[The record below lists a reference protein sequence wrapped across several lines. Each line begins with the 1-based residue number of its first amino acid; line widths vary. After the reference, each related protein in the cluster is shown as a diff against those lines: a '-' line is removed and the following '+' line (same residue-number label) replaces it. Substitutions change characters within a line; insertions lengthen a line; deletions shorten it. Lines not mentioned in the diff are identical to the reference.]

1 MATNKRRFTEAMVE
15 RQRPPKAGRLELAD
29 EVCPGLVL
37 RITPRG
43 VRSFSVAYKVPG
55 EGGVGPTGRLLV
67 GCQHRITLGTWP
79 ALRLKAARDQARA
92 LLEVVSEGRDPRPE
106 RREQHLIR
114 HTNTVENVTRRFI
127 EQDARRTVASWR
139 NIERC
144 LALHV
149 LPKLG
154 DRPIRDIRRADVHSI
169 LDALVAAER
178 VGAAREVRK
187 HLHRLFEWALDR
199 EIIAVNPVHKMKR
212 NDLAPTKDAGRRLT
226 DEELCAIWAGAGA
239 LGYPFG
245 PWLRLLMLTG
255 QRRGEWANARRSE
268 IDAGRRLL
276 EIPAARHKSGR
287 DHIVPLA
294 DPAWEIVEALP
305 VLEGDYLFSTRAGRV
320 PVSGF
325 SKAKKL
331 LDQEALAVLKKNDP
345 EATLARYRVHD
356 LRVTCETRLA
366 NLEFKQEVRDAV
378 LGHAKPGL
386 QKIYNKHDYMDE
398 KREALNAYAEHML
411 GVISLAP
418 AATNLPA
425 LSESGQ
431 NRK

>member
-1 MATNKRRFTEAMVE
+1 MATNKRRFTEAMIE
-15 RQRPPKAGRLELAD
+15 RQRPPMTGRLELAD

-37 RITPRG
+37 RVTPRG

-212 NDLAPTKDAGRRLT
+212 NDLAPNNDAGRALT
-226 DEELCAIWAGAGA
+226 DEELRAVWHGASA

-245 PWLRLLMLTG
+245 PWIRLLMLTG
-255 QRRGEWANARRSE
+255 QRRAEWAKAARSE
-268 IDAGRRLL
+268 IDADRRLL
-276 EIPAARHKSGR
+276 EIPAERHKSGR

-294 DPAWEIVEALP
+294 DPAWEIVEGLP
-305 VLEGDYLFSTRAGRV
+305 VLEGDYLFSTRAGKV

-325 SKAKKL
+325 SRAKRL
-331 LDQEALAVLKKNDP
+331 LDKEALAALQRDDP
-345 EATLARYRVHD
+345 EAALADYRIHD
-356 LRVTCETRLA
+356 LRVTCETRLDD
-366 NLEFKQEVRDAV
+366 LEFDQEHRDAV
-378 LGHAKPGL
+378 LGHARQGL
-386 QKIYNKHDYMDE
+386 QKVYNKSDNLE
-398 KREALNAYAEHML
+398 KKRAALGSYAEHLM
-411 GVISLAP
+411 GVV
-418 AATNLPA
+418 
-425 LSESGQ
+425 G
-431 NRK
+431 